1 MECGCRV
8 TSLGK
13 SVFFWTQQVFSYGYG
28 KELRDKNLLNLDQWI
43 LKINEFFETNEKR
56 DVIGLIAIHVDDLSI
71 SGSETF
77 IRYITQRMKE
87 NSRRIAMRKMKRPTS
102 E

>member
-1 MECGCRV
+1 M
-8 TSLGK
+8 
-13 SVFFWTQQVFSYGYG
+13 
-28 KELRDKNLLNLDQWI
+28 NLDQGI
-43 LKINEFFETNEKR
+43 FKINEFFETNEKR
-56 DVIGLIAIHVDDLSI
+56 DVIGLIAMRVDDLLI
-71 SGSETF
+71 PGSETF